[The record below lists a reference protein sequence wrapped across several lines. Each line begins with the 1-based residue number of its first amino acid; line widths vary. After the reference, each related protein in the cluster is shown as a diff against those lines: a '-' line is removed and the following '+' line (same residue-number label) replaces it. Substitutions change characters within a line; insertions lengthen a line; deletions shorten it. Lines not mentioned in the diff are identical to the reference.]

1 MSLECVMKTIFWDE
15 LPVGMMFVSNTQR
28 AMFTL

>member
-1 MSLECVMKTIFWDE
+1 MKTIFWDE